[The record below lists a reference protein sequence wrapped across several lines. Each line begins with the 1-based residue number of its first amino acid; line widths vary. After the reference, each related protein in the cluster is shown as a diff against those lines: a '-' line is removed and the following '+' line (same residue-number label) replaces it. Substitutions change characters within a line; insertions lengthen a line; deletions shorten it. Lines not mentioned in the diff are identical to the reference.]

1 MIKLIL
7 LWIIYAVVTA
17 ICFVKIKQIGDSI
30 KLKDTIKIVLYLAVF
45 LFTSV
50 LVIQNLWLLYYSIG
64 LATALLIE

>member
-7 LWIIYAVVTA
+7 LGIIYAVVTA
-17 ICFVKIKQIGDSI
+17 ICFVKIKQIGNSI
-30 KLKDTIKIVLYLAVF
+30 LFKNTIKIVLYLAVF

>member
-7 LWIIYAVVTA
+7 LGIIYAVITA

>member
-7 LWIIYAVVTA
+7 LGIIYVVVTA
-17 ICFVKIKQIGDSI
+17 ICFIKIKRIGDSI
-30 KLKDTIKIVLYLAVF
+30 RLKDTIKIVLYLVVF

-50 LVIQNLWLLYYSIG
+50 LVIQNLWLLYYLIG

>member
-7 LWIIYAVVTA
+7 LGIIYAVVTA

-50 LVIQNLWLLYYSIG
+50 LVIQNLWLLY
-64 LATALLIE
+64 

>member
-1 MIKLIL
+1 MVKLIL
-7 LWIIYAVVTA
+7 LGIIYAVVTA

-30 KLKDTIKIVLYLAVF
+30 KLKDTIKIVLYLVVF

>member
-7 LWIIYAVVTA
+7 LGIIYAVVTA
-17 ICFVKIKQIGDSI
+17 ICFVKIKQIGNSI
-30 KLKDTIKIVLYLAVF
+30 LFEDTIKIVLYLAVF

>member
-7 LWIIYAVVTA
+7 LGIIYAVVTP

-50 LVIQNLWLLYYSIG
+50 LVIQNL
-64 LATALLIE
+64 

>member
-7 LWIIYAVVTA
+7 LGIIYAVITT
-17 ICFVKIKQIGDSI
+17 ICFVKIKQIGNSI
-30 KLKDTIKIVLYLAVF
+30 RFKDTIKIVLYLTVF
-45 LFTSV
+45 LFASV

>member
-17 ICFVKIKQIGDSI
+17 ICFIKIKQIGNLI
-30 KLKDTIKIVLYLAVF
+30 LFKDTIKIVLYLAVF

>member
-7 LWIIYAVVTA
+7 LGIIYAVVTA

>member
-7 LWIIYAVVTA
+7 LGIIYAVVTA
-17 ICFVKIKQIGDSI
+17 ICFVKIKQIGNSI
-30 KLKDTIKIVLYLAVF
+30 LFKDTIKIVLYLTVF
-45 LFTSV
+45 LFASV